1 MSEVIDKF
9 RALAEA
15 AGLQGVAPEGE
26 ATIVTKRELL
36 EAADQLDALTAE
48 NQALR
53 ERVKAL
59 EEGQAITK
67 ETSDGYHTFGELY
80 DYRRVYNAL
89 LFNEWAKTLK
99 YDVHKSWRHSDGE
112 FCFGGGWFIVV
123 AQLPYGQISN
133 HYKAE
138 FWHEFAVPE
147 REIPAHYD
155 GHTPQTALARAQAL
169 LEDK

>member
-53 ERVKAL
+53 ERVKQL
-59 EEGQAITK
+59 EEGLEVIAGFQGWRNPDASHMTNAEVCSAAERIVN
-67 ETSDGYHTFGELY
+67 HA
-80 DYRRVYNAL
+80 RAL
-89 LFNEWAKTLK
+89 L
-99 YDVHKSWRHSDGE
+99 
-112 FCFGGGWFIVV
+112 
-123 AQLPYGQISN
+123 
-133 HYKAE
+133 
-138 FWHEFAVPE
+138 
-147 REIPAHYD
+147 
-155 GHTPQTALARAQAL
+155 TPK
-169 LEDK
+169 EDKS